1 MARARTGKQWQ
12 QFSDP
17 DNFRLFPNIRRLP
30 SRSATPREEHMPF
43 YDKVWPK
50 TDKFWTFN
58 QPSTLW
64 NCKCDW
70 EETNDDVTDGNPTS
84 RIVKPGLDEH
94 PATSGEIFT
103 DTAPYIK
110 GTTGEARSIV
120 EDFKMGK
127 SYMKKAISIDMAER
141 QAHKGCTHHDCKDT
155 TFFETDKIPFYNHG
169 NSRL

>member
-1 MARARTGKQWQ
+1 M
-12 QFSDP
+12 
-17 DNFRLFPNIRRLP
+17 
-30 SRSATPREEHMPF
+30 
-43 YDKVWPK
+43 
-50 TDKFWTFN
+50 
-58 QPSTLW
+58 
-64 NCKCDW
+64 
-70 EETNDDVTDGNPTS
+70 TDGNPTS

-110 GTTGEARSIV
+110 GTTGETRSIV

-155 TFFETDKIPFYNHG
+155 TFFETDKILFYNHG